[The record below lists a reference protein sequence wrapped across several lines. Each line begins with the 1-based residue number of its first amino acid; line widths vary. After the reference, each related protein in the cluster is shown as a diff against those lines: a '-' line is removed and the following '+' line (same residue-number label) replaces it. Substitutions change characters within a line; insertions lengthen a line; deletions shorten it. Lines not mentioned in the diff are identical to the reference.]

1 MLPIEITWSFLV
13 MEKYNLKERISGKWE
28 NKVRTM
34 MNEGK
39 ANQEKLEA
47 SWLFN
52 YGSLSWD
59 KCVFPFLKSQLQPY
73 FSQDGNPFEKDDIKA
88 AQLSPQGTSIIQ
100 NLNSVLIEE
109 QQWKFPHEFNP
120 ENSLNHQGEFV
131 SQCFIFT
138 IGRHT
143 WLIERNVP
151 WRGFLPHCVA
161 TPLRMF
167 TLIWPTDA
175 GQRGHH
181 LSLLILLLKVAIF
194 HLHRKDIYLDLQNK
208 WLIHNFA
215 AFNVQYSH
223 YPLKKTCS
231 EMSPPSGRNCV
242 LHLTKLQFLLHCGCE
257 EQTDSGICCL

>member
-13 MEKYNLKERISGKWE
+13 MEKYNLKERISGRWE

-131 SQCFIFT
+131 RVSVLSLPLGGTHDLLREMYLGEGFFLT
-138 IGRHT
+138 
-143 WLIERNVP
+143 V
-151 WRGFLPHCVA
+151 WRPLWGCSHSSG
-161 TPLRMF
+161 LRM
-167 TLIWPTDA
+167 
-175 GQRGHH
+175 Q
-181 LSLLILLLKVAIF
+181 
-194 HLHRKDIYLDLQNK
+194 
-208 WLIHNFA
+208 
-215 AFNVQYSH
+215 
-223 YPLKKTCS
+223 
-231 EMSPPSGRNCV
+231 
-242 LHLTKLQFLLHCGCE
+242 
-257 EQTDSGICCL
+257 DSGATTSVS